1 MNRMV
6 FIFKSGIAA
15 YCILFI
21 ISCND
26 STIDEQVLSPL
37 KITIPTELK
46 QISEIEKFVTKTE
59 SQINHLSEET
69 KILIAEYR
77 QISNNKTKK
86 DNLMEEVK
94 KVTIN
99 GRINSDFVHLSEIY
113 SKIDLQSSVLK
124 NQLTGKQMDALNLI
138 TNKFKTR
145 IDELM
150 ILYRSFQK
158 EQKLTNKFLIKNKNQ
173 QS

>member
-1 MNRMV
+1 MI

-26 STIDEQVLSPL
+26 STINEQVLSPL
-37 KITIPTELK
+37 NIAIPTELM

-59 SQINHLSEET
+59 LQINHLSEET
-69 KILIAEYR
+69 KILISEYR
-77 QISNNKTKK
+77 QISKSKTKK

-99 GRINSDFVHLSEIY
+99 GRINSDIVHLSEIY
-113 SKIDLQSSVLK
+113 TKIDLQSSELK
-124 NQLTGKQMDALNLI
+124 NQLTEKQMDTLNLI
-138 TNKFKTR
+138 TNEFKTR

-150 ILYRSFQK
+150 ILYKTIQK
-158 EQKLTNKFLIKNKNQ
+158 E
-173 QS
+173 

>member
-1 MNRMV
+1 MNRIV
-6 FIFKSGIAA
+6 SIFKSVMAV
-15 YCILFI
+15 YCLIFI

-26 STIDEQVLSPL
+26 SAIDVQVLSPL

-69 KILIAEYR
+69 KILITEYR
-77 QISNNKTKK
+77 QISNSKIKK

-113 SKIDLQSSVLK
+113 TKIDLQYSELK
-124 NQLTGKQMDALNLI
+124 NQLTEKQTDDFNLI
-138 TNKFKTR
+138 TNEFKIG

-150 ILYRSFQK
+150 ILYKSIQK
-158 EQKLTNKFLIKNKNQ
+158 EQKSTNKYFIKNKKQ
-173 QS
+173 

>member
-1 MNRMV
+1 MIQQRIMNRIV
-6 FIFKSGIAA
+6 SIFKSVMAV
-15 YCILFI
+15 YCLIFI

-26 STIDEQVLSPL
+26 SAIDEQVLSPL

-69 KILIAEYR
+69 KILISEYR
-77 QISNNKTKK
+77 QISNSKIKK

-99 GRINSDFVHLSEIY
+99 GRINSDFVHLS
-113 SKIDLQSSVLK
+113 
-124 NQLTGKQMDALNLI
+124 
-138 TNKFKTR
+138 
-145 IDELM
+145 
-150 ILYRSFQK
+150 
-158 EQKLTNKFLIKNKNQ
+158 
-173 QS
+173 

>member
-1 MNRMV
+1 MNRIV
-6 FIFKSGIAA
+6 SILKSGMAV
-15 YCILFI
+15 YCLIFI

-26 STIDEQVLSPL
+26 SAIDEQVLSPL

-69 KILIAEYR
+69 KILISEYR
-77 QISNNKTKK
+77 QISKSKTKK
-86 DNLMEEVK
+86 NNLMEEVK

-99 GRINSDFVHLSEIY
+99 GRINSYFVHLSEIY
-113 SKIDLQSSVLK
+113 TKIDLQSSELK
-124 NQLTGKQMDALNLI
+124 NQLTGKQIDGFNLI
-138 TNKFKTR
+138 TNEFKTR

-150 ILYRSFQK
+150 ILYKSIQK
-158 EQKLTNKFLIKNKNQ
+158 EQKSTNKYLIKNKNQ
-173 QS
+173 